1 MAAVSGDTVQVHY
14 TGTLSDGSVFDSS
27 VDSTPIEFTIGS
39 AAVIPGFENA
49 VLGMQIGE
57 SKTFTIPSDEAYGP
71 RDPRLVQDVPRTEL
85 PPELDLFLGMRLTA
99 QNGAGQEIPLVVTAL
114 SDEAVRLDAN
124 HPLAGENLTFTIEL
138 VSIN

>member
-1 MAAVSGDTVQVHY
+1 
-14 TGTLSDGSVFDSS
+14 
-27 VDSTPIEFTIGS
+27 
-39 AAVIPGFENA
+39 
-49 VLGMQIGE
+49 MQIGE